1 MARRVAALALAA
13 ALAPRPAEAA
23 PPMRASIEVDADAL
37 GDEAEEVARTVAD
50 AGDVVLRDA
59 DVLPARDD
67 DDGTIHVEL
76 APGYRF
82 TAWGE
87 RDGSEVAGTRSEG
100 DCSGCSSEDLAQ
112 AVAKAVGA
120 MVEPMREATPPA
132 IAEEEPTPTPTPTPP
147 PDDRGRVKIGA
158 FGVGG
163 IVLMGVGL
171 GAIGGGAALLA
182 RGRDVAPDPDD
193 PSRLEG
199 TDFRPG
205 GGALFAVGVAAVI
218 TGAVMLFVGVKKG
231 KEARQRKTAL
241 LPRVDPHAGGFT
253 VRF

>member
-1 MARRVAALALAA
+1 
-13 ALAPRPAEAA
+13 
-23 PPMRASIEVDADAL
+23 
-37 GDEAEEVARTVAD
+37 
-50 AGDVVLRDA
+50 
-59 DVLPARDD
+59 
-67 DDGTIHVEL
+67 
-76 APGYRF
+76 
-82 TAWGE
+82 
-87 RDGSEVAGTRSEG
+87 
-100 DCSGCSSEDLAQ
+100 
-112 AVAKAVGA
+112 
-120 MVEPMREATPPA
+120 
-132 IAEEEPTPTPTPTPP
+132 
-147 PDDRGRVKIGA
+147 
-158 FGVGG
+158 
-163 IVLMGVGL
+163 L

-231 KEARQRKTAL
+231 KEARKSKTAL